1 MSRSTP
7 LPPLPQPERFELP
20 GGCPVSVLHRQG
32 PAILS
37 ARLWIRGGSAADPP
51 GQRGRAQL
59 LAGLLSRGCGDL
71 SGDQLADLVEGLGDE
86 LRCEACEDAMVISLK
101 CASDDAPALLPL
113 LGVMV
118 QRPWL
123 DPDQISLERQL
134 NLQTLGRLREDP
146 FQQAH
151 DQLRSHLFGQGPYGH
166 DPLGV
171 EVELAGLDR
180 PQLLDAAAVLGG
192 QGAALVLVGRPPAG
206 LEELLQPP
214 DSPAWS
220 SRSASLLN
228 GQGAQNEP
236 GLLLEEQDTEQLVL
250 MLGTAT
256 VPLADPRSLA
266 LRLLQCHLGVGMSS
280 RLFVALRE
288 DHGLAYD
295 VGVHA
300 PARCGAAPFV
310 FHLSSSAERAAEATR
325 ELLAEW
331 QRLLDQPLSEEELAL
346 AIAKFRGAS
355 AAGRQ
360 TCGQIADRQA
370 MVLGHGLGWSYAD
383 EALERADSLDAA
395 TLHAV
400 ARQLLSRPSLS
411 LCGPPEALRAAGTV
425 WGAHPL
431 GRPSG
436 VQALS

>member
-20 GGCPVSVLHRQG
+20 GGCPVSVLRRAG

-86 LRCEACEDAMVISLK
+86 LRCEASEDALVISLK
-101 CASDDAPALLPL
+101 CASDDAAALLPL

-118 QRPWL
+118 QCPWL

-151 DQLRSHLFGQGPYGH
+151 DQLRSHLYGQGPYGH

-171 EVELAGLDR
+171 EAELAGLDR
-180 PQLLDAAAVLGG
+180 PQLVDAAGALGG
-192 QGAALVLVGRPPAG
+192 HGAALVLVGRPPQG
-206 LEELLQPP
+206 LIELLQPLG
-214 DSPAWS
+214 SPAWNC
-220 SRSASLLN
+220 RSPSLLS
-228 GQGAQNEP
+228 GQEAVNEP
-236 GLLLEEQDTEQLVL
+236 ALVLEEQDTEQLVL

-310 FHLSSSAERAAEATR
+310 FHLSSSAERAAEATT
-325 ELLAEW
+325 ELLSEW

-383 EALERADSLDAA
+383 EALERVGSFDPDM
-395 TLHAV
+395 LHGV

-411 LCGPPEALRAAGTV
+411 LCGPPRALRAAGTV
-425 WGAHPL
+425 WGTHPL
-431 GRPSG
+431 GRSSG

>member
-20 GGCPVSVLHRQG
+20 GGCPVSVLRRAG

-37 ARLWIRGGSAADPP
+37 ARLWIRSGSAADPP

-71 SGDQLADLVEGLGDE
+71 SSDQLADLVEGLGDE
-86 LRCEACEDAMVISLK
+86 LRCEASEDALVISLK
-101 CASDDAPALLPL
+101 CASDDAAALLPL
-113 LGVMV
+113 LGLMV
-118 QRPWL
+118 QSPWL

-151 DQLRSHLFGQGPYGH
+151 DQLRSHLYGQGPYGH

-171 EVELAGLDR
+171 EAELAGLDR
-180 PQLLDAAAVLGG
+180 PQLVDAAGALGG
-192 QGAALVLVGRPPAG
+192 HGAALVLVGRPPQD
-206 LEELLQPP
+206 LIELLQPAGR
-214 DSPAWS
+214 PAWNC
-220 SRSASLLN
+220 RSPSLLS
-228 GQGAQNEP
+228 GQEAENEP
-236 GLLLEEQDTEQLVL
+236 ALVLEEQDTEQLVL
-250 MLGTAT
+250 MLGTTT

-310 FHLSSSAERAAEATR
+310 FHLSSSAERAAEATM
-325 ELLAEW
+325 ELLSEW

-346 AIAKFRGAS
+346 ALAKFRGAS

-370 MVLGHGLGWSYAD
+370 MVLGHGLDWSYAD
-383 EALERADSLDAA
+383 EALERAGGFDPDM
-395 TLHAV
+395 LHVV

-411 LCGPPEALRAAGTV
+411 LCGPPQALRAAGKV
-425 WGAHPL
+425 WGSHPL
-431 GRPSG
+431 GCPSG